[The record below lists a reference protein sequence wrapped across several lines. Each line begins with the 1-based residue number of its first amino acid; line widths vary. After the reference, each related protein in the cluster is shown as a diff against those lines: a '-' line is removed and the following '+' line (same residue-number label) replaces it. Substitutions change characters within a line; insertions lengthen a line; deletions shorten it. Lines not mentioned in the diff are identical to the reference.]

1 MASIESLPPDS
12 AVQPRRSQSTAF
24 VFAGG
29 GSLGAIEVG
38 MLRELVR
45 HGECPTCVV
54 GSSAGAINAAYFA
67 GSPNSEGIA
76 KLESL
81 WRQIRRQDIMPFSMH
96 GLFDLVFRHRPHLV
110 EAGALRALLEKNFPF
125 ARIEQAVIPLHVVAT
140 EVLSGSE
147 VVLSSGPVVD
157 AILASTA
164 IPGVFPPVR
173 IGNMDLVDGGVAD
186 NTPISVAIRLGVT
199 RIIVLSA
206 GFACSLQAP
215 PASAIAQALHALT
228 LVIARQLVRDLAF
241 YATRADIFVVPPLCP
256 LHVSPYDYTQC
267 GSLIDQAA
275 AITRDWLDSGG
286 LDHAFVPDEL
296 QQYSPEPG

>member
-1 MASIESLPPDS
+1 MSSIETSLPEAP
-12 AVQPRRSQSTAF
+12 AEPRRAPPTAF

-29 GSLGAIEVG
+29 GSLAAIEVG
-38 MLRELVR
+38 MLRELIKR
-45 HGECPTCVV
+45 GEFPTCVV

-67 GSPNSEGIA
+67 GSPNREGVA

-81 WRQIRRQDIMPFSMH
+81 WRRIRRQDVMPFSMH

-110 EAGALRALLEKNFPF
+110 EATALRTLLEKHLPF
-125 ARIEQAVIPLHVVAT
+125 TRIEQAAMPLHIVAT
-140 EVLSGSE
+140 EVLSGNE
-147 VVLSSGPVVD
+147 VVISSGPVVE

-173 IGNMDLVDGGVAD
+173 IGGMELVDGGVAD
-186 NTPISVAIRLGVT
+186 NTPISVAIRLGAT

-206 GFACSLQAP
+206 GFACSLKAP

-228 LVIARQLVRDLAF
+228 LVIARQLVRDLEF

-256 LHVSPYDYTQC
+256 LDTSPYDYTQC
-267 GSLIDQAA
+267 DRLIEQAA
-275 AITRDWLDSGG
+275 ANTRDWLDRGG
-286 LDHAFVPDEL
+286 LEQAFIPDQLRQHSHAPA
-296 QQYSPEPG
+296 